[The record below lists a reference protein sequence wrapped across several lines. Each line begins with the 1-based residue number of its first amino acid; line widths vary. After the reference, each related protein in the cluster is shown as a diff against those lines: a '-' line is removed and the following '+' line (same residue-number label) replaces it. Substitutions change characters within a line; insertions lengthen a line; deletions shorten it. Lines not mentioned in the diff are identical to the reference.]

1 MPSPN
6 NREKRIKSII
16 KAWSDLRP
24 KKTFARMTLAQFEEA
39 VEPSLSSRATV
50 NECENKLV
58 SALNVRDDADRKSLE
73 LADLVVK
80 SVMGDPE
87 EGANGDLY
95 EAMGYVRKSER
106 SSGLTRRRRSSG
118 SGPAPAAAAA

>member
-1 MPSPN
+1 
-6 NREKRIKSII
+6 
-16 KAWSDLRP
+16 
-24 KKTFARMTLAQFEEA
+24 MTLAQFEEA
-39 VEPSLSSRATV
+39 VEPSFSSRATV

-106 SSGLTRRRRSSG
+106 ASGLTRRRRSSG
-118 SGPAPAAAAA
+118 SGSAPAATPGATTS